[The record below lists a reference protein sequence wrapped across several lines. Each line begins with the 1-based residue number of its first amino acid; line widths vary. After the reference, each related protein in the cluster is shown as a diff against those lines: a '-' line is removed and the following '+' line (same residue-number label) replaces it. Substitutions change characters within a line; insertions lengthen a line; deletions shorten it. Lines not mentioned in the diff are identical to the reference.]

1 MAATLCAPAAASE
14 TTAQYASIIHNYN
27 PRLLQEQSVNFAL
40 DVIRDAQRVHIDARL
55 LMALVTVES
64 HWRPSAIS
72 RTGARGLGQLMP
84 KTAHSLRVDA
94 RDPRQ
99 NLRGTSTYLA
109 GLMHQFGQ
117 QGQNLHLAVAAYNAG
132 PNAVKRAQGVPNNGE
147 TPTYVRRVI
156 SIWHSLRG
164 RVGDAAARV
173 LLPGAYFASPASAP
187 AVTAPVETFSTDQT
201 EGAQS
206 TDTSP

>member
-1 MAATLCAPAAASE
+1 MAATLCAPASASASE

-27 PRLLQEQSVNFAL
+27 PRLLQAQTLNLAL

-84 KTAHSLRVDA
+84 RTAHSLRVDA
-94 RDPRQ
+94 RDPSQ

-109 GLMHQFGQ
+109 GLLRQFGR
-117 QGQNLHLAVAAYNAG
+117 QGESLHLAVAAYNAG
-132 PNAVKRAQGVPNNGE
+132 PNAVKRAQGIPNNGE

-156 SIWHSLRG
+156 SLWHALRE

-173 LLPGAYFASPASAP
+173 LPGAYLIGTTPAAP
-187 AVTAPVETFSTDQT
+187 PVETFSLDETQA
-201 EGAQS
+201 AQPA
-206 TDTSP
+206 DTAP